1 MTLSNP
7 IDRRTFMAATVTAI
21 ASTAVHASKE
31 SRSMIPVID
40 THQHLWDIKKF
51 KLPWLPADGVLAR
64 SYSIND
70 YKMHTAG
77 LGIANT
83 VYMEVDVD
91 PAQQLE
97 EAEFVNGLCSDATS
111 GMKGAVVSGRPA
123 SGDFGSY
130 VEKIVKLPG
139 VRGVRQ
145 VLHVPS
151 TPSGFCL
158 SDDFV
163 RGIRL
168 LGTKNLSYDLCV
180 KHSELGNIAVL
191 LDACPDTQFV
201 LDHCGNPDLKETDHS
216 SWMRGLE
223 AVAKRKNVVCKVS
236 GFLASAP
243 SRGKWTMEQ
252 ITPIINHTLDTFGPN
267 RVMFAGDWPVVL
279 LAASYAEWLTAVRQ
293 VVSTR
298 PETDQRKLFHDNA
311 VSHYRLKL

>member
-1 MTLSNP
+1 MKSVTP
-7 IDRRTFMAATVTAI
+7 IERRTFMVAT
-21 ASTAVHASKE
+21 ASAVVATSALASKE
-31 SRSMIPVID
+31 PRTMIPVID

-51 KLPWLPADGVLAR
+51 QLPWLPAEGILAR
-64 SYSIND
+64 SYSLAD
-70 YKMHTAG
+70 YKTHTAG

-91 PAQQLE
+91 PKQQLE
-97 EAEFVNGLCSDATS
+97 EAEFVNGLCLDASS

-123 SGDFGSY
+123 SADFSTY
-130 VEKIVKLPG
+130 VEKIAKLPG
-139 VRGVRQ
+139 IRGVRQ
-145 VLHVPS
+145 VLHVPT
-151 TPSGFCL
+151 TPPGFCL

-180 KHSELGNIAVL
+180 KHGELGNVAVL
-191 LDACPDTQFV
+191 LDACPDTHFV
-201 LDHCGNPDLKETDHS
+201 LDHCGNPDLKDKDHS
-216 SWMRGLE
+216 SWKRGLE

-243 SRGKWTMEQ
+243 GRGQWTMEQ
-252 ITPIINHTLDTFGPN
+252 ITPIINHTLDSFGPN

-279 LAASYAEWLTAVRQ
+279 LGASYAEWLTAVRQ

-298 PETDQRKLFHDNA
+298 PESDQRKLFHDNA
-311 VSHYRLKL
+311 VTHYRLKL